1 MIKNCTIT
9 LKSKLNEW
17 TFFCFISG
25 PLLVVPWSII
35 NANSFQVIKDLSVR
49 TTHMTFNSSDLSPP
63 RRRRKTLRF
72 LFRVT
77 LAKPQCHN
85 LFDPKKPINTV
96 LVDKILKPGLNY
108 LPSSAQQRRW
118 NIQSGWV
125 TAIGKSNKTRLFF
138 FSLRA
143 IHWHSIQP
151 FKMSLL
157 TAWKSQQLQSSCG
170 AWKWQWRGFLGWVK
184 KQQAEPSLCSFHT
197 TLPLPSAS
205 LSSLHF

>member
-1 MIKNCTIT
+1 MWGQVT
-9 LKSKLNEW
+9 W
-17 TFFCFISG
+17 
-25 PLLVVPWSII
+25 PLTHLTSQHHVAATRTPRVP
-35 NANSFQVIKDLSVR
+35 
-49 TTHMTFNSSDLSPP
+49 
-63 RRRRKTLRF
+63 
-72 LFRVT
+72 FRVT
-77 LAKPQCHN
+77 LAKPQRHN

-118 NIQSGWV
+118 DIQSGWV
-125 TAIGKSNKTRLFF
+125 TAIGKSNKMRLFF
-138 FSLRA
+138 FPLLFCARGA

-151 FKMSLL
+151 FKLSLL
-157 TAWKSQQLQSSCG
+157 TAWKSQQSRSSCG